1 MPVTNWLKYINR
13 LDFEKDNSFN
23 ELIGTNVI
31 FGTRRLERDIPDDD
45 NYGPYYAGVYEGL
58 TITSYLPNKANTAEP
73 STKYYID
80 LSSCHAM
87 SGNCYMWDCSNHPD
101 CKHPWEPEGSSEQ
114 IFHIPSSK
122 ISNIFFSQNVKL
134 DELMRVWKAGSYGS
148 KRYGEDQ
155 KENLK

>member
-122 ISNIFFSQNVKL
+122 INVNMYFSQDLKL
-134 DELMRVWKAGSYGS
+134 DELMRVFKTGHYLQDE
-148 KRYGEDQ
+148 YGEED
-155 KENLK
+155 N

>member
-31 FGTRRLERDIPDDD
+31 FGTRRLERDIPADD

-87 SGNCYMWDCSNHPD
+87 SGNCYMWECSNHPD

-122 ISNIFFSQNVKL
+122 ISMNVFFSQDLKL
-134 DELMRVWKAGSYGS
+134 DELMRVWKAGSYGPE
-148 KRYGEDQ
+148 RYG
-155 KENLK
+155 KIRKRI

>member
-45 NYGPYYAGVYEGL
+45 NYGPYYAGVYKGR
-58 TITSYLPNKANTAEP
+58 TTTSYLPNKANTAEP

-87 SGNCYMWDCSNHPD
+87 SGNCYMWECSNHPD

-122 ISNIFFSQNVKL
+122 INVNMYFSQDLKL
-134 DELMRVWKAGSYGS
+134 DELMRVFKTGHYLQDE
-148 KRYGEDQ
+148 YGEED
-155 KENLK
+155 N

>member
-23 ELIGTNVI
+23 ELIGTNMI
-31 FGTRRLERDIPDDD
+31 FGTSKRRGYDD
-45 NYGPYYAGVYEGL
+45 YGPYYAGVYKGR
-58 TITSYLPNKANTAEP
+58 TATSYLPNKANTTEP

-87 SGNCYMWDCSNHPD
+87 SGNCYMYDCTNCPD
-101 CKHPWEPEGSSEQ
+101 CKHPWKPEGSSEQ

-122 ISNIFFSQNVKL
+122 INVNMYFSQDLKL
-134 DELMRVWKAGSYGS
+134 DELMRVFKTGHYLQDE
-148 KRYGEDQ
+148 YGEED
-155 KENLK
+155 N

>member
-80 LSSCHAM
+80 LSSCHSM
-87 SGNCYMWDCSNHPD
+87 SGNCYMWECSNHPD

-122 ISNIFFSQNVKL
+122 ISVNIFFSQDLKL
-134 DELMRVWKAGSYGS
+134 DELMRVWKAGSYGP
-148 KRYGEDQ
+148 KRYGGD
-155 KENLK
+155 

>member
-87 SGNCYMWDCSNHPD
+87 SGNCYMWECSNHPD

-122 ISNIFFSQNVKL
+122 VVSIFFSQDVKL
-134 DELMRVWKAGSYGS
+134 DELMRVWKAGRYGS
-148 KRYGEDQ
+148 KRYGRD
-155 KENLK
+155 

>member
-87 SGNCYMWDCSNHPD
+87 SGNCYMWECSNHPD

-122 ISNIFFSQNVKL
+122 ISVNIFFSQDLKL
-134 DELMRVWKAGSYGS
+134 DELMRVWKAGSYGP
-148 KRYGEDQ
+148 KRYGGD
-155 KENLK
+155 

>member
-1 MPVTNWLKYINR
+1 MPVSVRIKYIWKGY
-13 LDFEKDNSFN
+13 FEKDNLHN
-23 ELIGTNVI
+23 ELIGTNMI
-31 FGTRRLERDIPDDD
+31 FGTRRLERDIPADD
-45 NYGPYYAGVYEGL
+45 NYGPYYAGVYKGR

-122 ISNIFFSQNVKL
+122 VVSIFFSQDVKL
-134 DELMRVWKAGSYGS
+134 DELMRVFKAGRYMQH
-148 KRYGEDQ
+148 KYGED
-155 KENLK
+155 